1 MRETVTK
8 LWNKY
13 RELICYLIVGALT
26 TAVSL
31 GVYWLATVKF
41 LDPEDPVELQIAN
54 VVSWI
59 AAVTFAYFANRTVVF
74 RSQNGKVAKE
84 AGAFFLSRVG
94 TLLLD
99 MGIMFVAVTLCGM
112 GDKLAK
118 LIVQFVVI
126 AANYLLGKFVVFRK
140 EKSGPA
146 APREK

>member
-1 MRETVTK
+1 MRETVRK

-31 GVYWLATVKF
+31 GVYWLATAKL
-41 LDPEDPVELQIAN
+41 LDPEDPVKLQIAN
-54 VVSWI
+54 VLSWI

-74 RSQNGKVAKE
+74 RSKNGQVAKE

-140 EKSGPA
+140 KNGSDE
-146 APREK
+146 PRQG

>member
-1 MRETVTK
+1 MRETVRK

-31 GVYWLATVKF
+31 GVYWLATAKL
-41 LDPEDPVELQIAN
+41 LDPEDPVKLQIAN

-74 RSQNGKVAKE
+74 RSKNGQVAKE

-140 EKSGPA
+140 KSGSG
-146 APREK
+146 APRQG

>member
-1 MRETVTK
+1 MRETVRK

-31 GVYWLATVKF
+31 GVYWLATATAF
-41 LDPEDPVELQIAN
+41 DPEDPVKLQIAN

-74 RSQNGKVAKE
+74 RSKNGQVAKE

-140 EKSGPA
+140 KSGSG
-146 APREK
+146 APRQG